1 MLTSLKQHS
10 FFIFRITVCVKFC
23 IYRCRELM
31 HKSQAHGVC
40 DLCTNQGCKIISELH
55 VNHSSSYFCHLENYH
70 GLGLFQNILHTL

>member
-1 MLTSLKQHS
+1 
-10 FFIFRITVCVKFC
+10 
-23 IYRCRELM
+23 M